1 MLLQRLGHKSNVAN
15 TVVKSMQNSSTAQG
29 APFSGKGQ
37 LVIMRDSFQN
47 VSSMS
52 STSETVCLQKQIKN
66 LDKKLEDDTADSS
79 QIVLG
84 SGVGSV
90 EAGAAVRE
98 RKDVTVKPSS
108 GDVVSLIQNVPGP
121 CVSETYPKNS
131 ERKETGGS
139 KVCDTSKPS
148 VGSKTNDYSKP
159 GVFSRSGISS
169 SYSSLTPSSAV
180 SKSMKHFNK
189 DVSKKVSNKIK
200 ETASTSTSPK
210 TCSDTIKS
218 ASKSSNIVSS
228 VSHSSVP
235 RPVSSAILLSSF
247 ESTSESNIASS
258 LQTKSPS
265 SENLSSHMPA
275 PSAEKK
281 PAEVTA
287 RCKTSESTQKKD
299 GVTAGGAKYC
309 SANTRATLARGLE
322 GNSRSPASSEC
333 KNAKIP
339 PTNLC
344 QTSCPEPSQ
353 KVSSDLASSKASSL
367 ATSSSACVTALTE
380 KNTNKVERDV
390 MKGSS
395 LGPSSAKSKNITK
408 NSQGSMCTEPGSRRT
423 VTPSSSQ
430 GTILMKDTQMSSE
443 ITSGRKTSASQGEP
457 SSRQANLAK
466 AASADPPAH
475 KTTNTA
481 DGAICRPQASLV
493 NSDYSH
499 GTQSKMAPTKKSEH
513 SFLSKA
519 VPEDKISKNQAE
531 VQKDDKNEHD
541 IEPLVKITFGK
552 IDSRAA
558 AALRCPSDPAVFK
571 STPVIVN
578 PFEHLPVCQS
588 VKDNCPR
595 HVTMAEKPSKDAGL
609 CKGKKGKPSR
619 STKRGRE
626 KRPVSGSS
634 RQASA
639 GRRGRKSREG
649 KASEGVESRPRSGKT
664 IGRARSGKRRTKKQ
678 ADKQEDTEDNLAEV
692 ATKGDVAL
700 ISGIGWHLATP
711 CVDTSDI
718 HAASSIHYSS
728 SDFEDSDDTESVA
741 DDDKVCEYLDVR
753 QGQVSTSPRF
763 REVKGEGGKADVTI
777 PVMLN
782 DGFPPMNLDMTLM
795 NSNARPQNNGVRST
809 SSDAEDNG
817 AKVSAVL
824 NDELADLEHIR
835 DITTKDMLLGKLTPI
850 PEIPSLSGVCE
861 AIARFDHCLKEGQLS
876 QLLEGAVQEKK
887 DSALPYTK
895 GGNDSSSCGPEM
907 DLQTRKLNNSGLNLL
922 ESASTMDVCAK
933 QNFERD
939 PENTHIIFNEDSTEN
954 KVKKERKFS
963 ESKKDEEEINIA
975 IDEIL
980 SATSTSMS
988 STLKSTSTLRSGA
1001 VTFTEGDHRL
1011 LAKLK
1016 SQNKDSPFYAHRE
1029 NSPEDEPK
1037 TPGGGTKGKG
1047 VTNAQADR
1055 NEIQSLWTVEE
1066 EAKQLIKVM
1075 NSFRHMELHAGGSPH
1090 LREPVVTSDSHR
1102 VVKVASAQDRAKG
1115 IEDPNVAI
1123 GAQGGYEDVVEALAG
1138 DITHNALVNTAVSET
1153 MCSRLSGRR
1162 GSRSSSASTTD
1173 STEETIQW
1181 KKGNVLGKG
1190 AFGTVWC
1197 GLTNEGELIAVK
1209 QIELTTTD
1217 RCKAEFEYEKVQ
1229 EEVELLKTLSHTNI
1243 VGYLGTSFED
1253 NIVSIFM
1260 QFVPGGSIASILA
1273 RFGALDEAVFR
1284 RYTRQIL
1291 QGVEYLHSN
1300 DVIHRDIKG
1309 GNVMLM
1315 PNGVIKLID
1324 FGCAKRLCIN
1334 LSLSQTQ
1341 ILRSMKGTPYW
1352 MAPEVVNESGHGKK
1366 SDIWSI
1372 GCTVFEMATR
1382 KPPWAEMNPMAAI
1395 FAIGSDKPVPKLPN
1409 RFSLEAI
1416 SFTERCLTRDQ
1427 TQRPSASELL
1437 TDSFM
1442 LERIPKK

>member
-1 MLLQRLGHKSNVAN
+1 MVLANPMELFRSRSLLKEEFILAESRPSDIVVGSSGSDPASSCSSLSSSSLSPRDLGFSGHMSHRASDPSLVNLTLREKAASLGARSGIHQNRRSDPSLVNLGETKGLAGQSSVRNANISPKSQKDCKGADAVEKGMKCSASDTVLGSGFISTAECGETFSNLRNNSCSTGVVRSQSLKTRGQRGDAEKHGGPSELEVSQDKERIKRSWSIGNVAAETGAQIDVAN
-15 TVVKSMQNSSTAQG
+15 TVVKSMQNSSTSQG

-66 LDKKLEDDTADSS
+66 LDKKLEDDIADSS

-98 RKDVTVKPSS
+98 KKDVTVKLSS

-121 CVSETYPKNS
+121 CVSEIYPKNS

-210 TCSDTIKS
+210 SCSDAIKS
-218 ASKSSNIVSS
+218 ASKSSNTVSS

-281 PAEVTA
+281 PAEVTT

-380 KNTNKVERDV
+380 KNTNKAERDV
-390 MKGSS
+390 MRGSS

-457 SSRQANLAK
+457 CSRQANLAK

-481 DGAICRPQASLV
+481 DGALCRPQASLV
-493 NSDYSH
+493 NADYSH
-499 GTQSKMAPTKKSEH
+499 GTQSKMAPTKKSEN

-578 PFEHLPVCQS
+578 PFEHLPVCHS

-609 CKGKKGKPSR
+609 CKGKPVTKGKLSR
-619 STKRGRE
+619 SSKRGRE

-664 IGRARSGKRRTKKQ
+664 TGRARSGKRRTRKQ
-678 ADKQEDTEDNLAEV
+678 ADKQEDTEDNLAKV

-741 DDDKVCEYLDVR
+741 DDDKVCEHLDVR
-753 QGQVSTSPRF
+753 QGHMSTSPRF

-795 NSNARPQNNGVRST
+795 NSNARPQSNDVRST
-809 SSDAEDNG
+809 SSGAEDNG
-817 AKVSAVL
+817 AKVNAVL

-850 PEIPSLSGVCE
+850 PEIPSLAGVCE

-876 QLLEGAVQEKK
+876 QLLEGAVQENK

-895 GGNDSSSCGPEM
+895 GGNGSSSCGPEM

-933 QNFERD
+933 QNVERD
-939 PENTHIIFNEDSTEN
+939 PENTHKIASEDSTEN

-1037 TPGGGTKGKG
+1037 TPGGGIEEEERLISHHALKQNMNQFHIGTKGKG

-1066 EAKQLIKVM
+1066 EAKQLIKV
-1075 NSFRHMELHAGGSPH
+1075 SIRVCF
-1090 LREPVVTSDSHR
+1090 SH
-1102 VVKVASAQDRAKG
+1102 
-1115 IEDPNVAI
+1115 
-1123 GAQGGYEDVVEALAG
+1123 
-1138 DITHNALVNTAVSET
+1138 
-1153 MCSRLSGRR
+1153 
-1162 GSRSSSASTTD
+1162 
-1173 STEETIQW
+1173 
-1181 KKGNVLGKG
+1181 
-1190 AFGTVWC
+1190 
-1197 GLTNEGELIAVK
+1197 
-1209 QIELTTTD
+1209 
-1217 RCKAEFEYEKVQ
+1217 EF
-1229 EEVELLKTLSHTNI
+1229 NFFPI
-1243 VGYLGTSFED
+1243 V
-1253 NIVSIFM
+1253 
-1260 QFVPGGSIASILA
+1260 
-1273 RFGALDEAVFR
+1273 
-1284 RYTRQIL
+1284 
-1291 QGVEYLHSN
+1291 
-1300 DVIHRDIKG
+1300 
-1309 GNVMLM
+1309 
-1315 PNGVIKLID
+1315 
-1324 FGCAKRLCIN
+1324 
-1334 LSLSQTQ
+1334 
-1341 ILRSMKGTPYW
+1341 
-1352 MAPEVVNESGHGKK
+1352 
-1366 SDIWSI
+1366 
-1372 GCTVFEMATR
+1372 
-1382 KPPWAEMNPMAAI
+1382 
-1395 FAIGSDKPVPKLPN
+1395 
-1409 RFSLEAI
+1409 
-1416 SFTERCLTRDQ
+1416 
-1427 TQRPSASELL
+1427 
-1437 TDSFM
+1437 
-1442 LERIPKK
+1442 